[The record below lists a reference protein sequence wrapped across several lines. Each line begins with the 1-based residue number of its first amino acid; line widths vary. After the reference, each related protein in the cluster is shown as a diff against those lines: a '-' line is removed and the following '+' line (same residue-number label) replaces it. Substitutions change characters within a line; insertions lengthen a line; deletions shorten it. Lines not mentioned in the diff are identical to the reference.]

1 MDERTSLSRR
11 KLLHTLAGAGVIAA
25 SDLAWWDAPYIGP
38 RKAWGAQPVRF
49 QWSVPE
55 PTRIAL
61 MNSLVERFNQS
72 QKDFTVQIEYV
83 PQAQARQKLISSITG
98 GNPPDLCQVWDNWV
112 GQFNGM
118 GAVEDIT
125 ARAKAWKHYADVAPT
140 AWQTVTIN
148 DKIIS
153 LPLAVTLD
161 GIYYR
166 TDRVKE
172 LGLKEPTPD
181 WTWDD
186 FLALAKGLTKA
197 DKNQYGF
204 GMRGSGTWA
213 LLYPSEFCYANGAE
227 VLKDGKV
234 VINSKEA
241 VDALAWYL
249 DLALKHKVTPP
260 SIATDGFVEIVEAF
274 GRGVTSMYLHNSGSS
289 GQQKKNVGAANFAT
303 LPLPVG
309 PAKKRASFWFSET
322 LTMFKGAKN
331 KEGAWAVHELHA
343 RGRAE
348 PEIQL
353 HARPV
358 AGAPVD
364 PQAAGIRQRSGAGG
378 VRAILRYRHRQ
389 PLPRLSRLG
398 RQDQLRRR
406 AADPAG
412 HARQDFRQGLPRP
425 FRGNFEEG
433 NVVSLTVV
441 PGRCV
446 QHRTRNSREIP
457 RCAIAA
463 SVARCCEAR
472 PECRPRSYA
481 RSWNPP

>member
-1 MDERTSLSRR
+1 MDERTALSRR
-11 KLLHTLAGAGVIAA
+11 RLLHTLAASGVIAA
-25 SDLAWWDAPYIGP
+25 ADLAWWDEPLICAEAG
-38 RKAWGAQPVRF
+38 WGAEPVRF

-61 MNSLVERFNQS
+61 MNSLAERFNAS
-72 QKDFTVQIEYV
+72 QKDFAVQIEYV

-98 GNPPDLCQVWDNWV
+98 GNPPDLCQAWDNWI

-172 LGLKEPTPD
+172 LGLKAPTPD

-186 FLALAKGLTKA
+186 FLALAKAFTKA

-241 VDALAWYL
+241 VDALVLVSRPRAQAQGHAAVGRHRRL
-249 DLALKHKVTPP
+249 CRDRRGLRPRRHQHVPAQFRLQRPAEEECRRREFRHR
-260 SIATDGFVEIVEAF
+260 SAADRACQEARLVLVLRDAHHVQ
-274 GRGVTSMYLHNSGSS
+274 GRQEQGGRLG
-289 GQQKKNVGAANFAT
+289 
-303 LPLPVG
+303 L
-309 PAKKRASFWFSET
+309 
-322 LTMFKGAKN
+322 
-331 KEGAWAVHELHA
+331 HELHA

-348 PEIQL
+348 PEIQSD
-353 HARPV
+353 ARPV
-358 AGAPVD
+358 AGAQVD
-364 PQAAGIRQRSGAGG
+364 PRPAGIRQRSGACRF
-378 VRAILRYRHRQ
+378 RAILPVSASSARTS
-389 PLPRLSRLG
+389 PI
-398 RQDQLRRR
+398 
-406 AADPAG
+406 PAG
-412 HARQDFRQGLPRP
+412 A
-425 FRGNFEEG
+425 
-433 NVVSLTVV
+433 
-441 PGRCV
+441 
-446 QHRTRNSREIP
+446 
-457 RCAIAA
+457 
-463 SVARCCEAR
+463 
-472 PECRPRSYA
+472 A
-481 RSWNPP
+481 RSTPTACR